1 MNRTTAYQSIVDGTA
16 RAIDG
21 TDVAL
26 IRSSNGERSVVAVSA
41 NGSRWRRMG
50 ESLPVD
56 AADSV
61 GFVFASGQPLSI
73 GSESSADQ
81 GASAQ
86 AGPLL
91 VVPCLGDQGVLGAL
105 EIRGDPGAEPF
116 GQAASRLAAL
126 FADIAAAVL
135 EDDAGAAA
143 APSPAELAAEL
154 SRLAEAEP
162 SRYVAVATTIEA
174 LLGHG

>member
-1 MNRTTAYQSIVDGTA
+1 MNRTATYQSIVDGTA

-21 TDVAL
+21 TEVAL
-26 IRSSNGERSVVAVSA
+26 IRSTDAERSVVAVSA
-41 NGSRWRRMG
+41 NGRRRRRMG
-50 ESLPVD
+50 ESLPME

-61 GFVFASGQPLSI
+61 GFVLASGQPLSI
-73 GSESSADQ
+73 GSESSADPST
-81 GASAQ
+81 SAQ
-86 AGPLL
+86 PLL

-105 EIRGDPGAEPF
+105 EILGAPGAEPF
-116 GQAASRLAAL
+116 GPAVGRLAAL

-162 SRYVAVATTIEA
+162 SRYVAVAATLEA

>member
-1 MNRTTAYQSIVDGTA
+1 MNRSATYQSIVDGTA

-21 TDVAL
+21 TEVAL
-26 IRSSNGERSVVAVSA
+26 IRSTDGERSIVAVSA
-41 NGSRWRRMG
+41 NGSRRRRVG
-50 ESLPVD
+50 ESLPMK
-56 AADSV
+56 AGDSV
-61 GFVFASGQPLSI
+61 GFVLASGQPLSI
-73 GSESSADQ
+73 GSESSDDPV
-81 GASAQ
+81 ASASSR
-86 AGPLL
+86 PLL

-105 EIRGDPGAEPF
+105 EIRGAPGAAPF
-116 GQAASRLAAL
+116 GPAVGRLAAL

-135 EDDAGAAA
+135 EDDAGGAA

-162 SRYVAVATTIEA
+162 SRYVAVAATIEA